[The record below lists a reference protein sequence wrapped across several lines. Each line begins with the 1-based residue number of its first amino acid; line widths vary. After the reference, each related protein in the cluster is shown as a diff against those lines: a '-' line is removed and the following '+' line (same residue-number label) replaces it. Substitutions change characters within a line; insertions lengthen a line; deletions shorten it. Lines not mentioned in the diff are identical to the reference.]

1 MVKYEEVTL
10 DRVFYA
16 LSDEVR
22 RSIVDQ
28 LYRGDRTIAE
38 LSSPFKIS
46 APAISR
52 HISILKKTGLIT
64 VSRKGRHMVC
74 SLELGS
80 LIKLGTWLARYEK
93 LWGKQLEAM
102 KQEIAS
108 NAGKMSNK
116 C

>member
-22 RSIVDQ
+22 RKIVDH
-28 LYRGDRTIAE
+28 LYRGDRTVAE
-38 LSSPFKIS
+38 LSAPFKIS

-52 HISILKKTGLIT
+52 HISILKRTGLIT
-64 VSRKGRHMVC
+64 VRRQGRNMVC

-80 LIKLGTWLARYEK
+80 LMKLGTWLARYEK
-93 LWGKQLEAM
+93 LWGKQLEAIR
-102 KQEIAS
+102 QEITS

-116 C
+116 A